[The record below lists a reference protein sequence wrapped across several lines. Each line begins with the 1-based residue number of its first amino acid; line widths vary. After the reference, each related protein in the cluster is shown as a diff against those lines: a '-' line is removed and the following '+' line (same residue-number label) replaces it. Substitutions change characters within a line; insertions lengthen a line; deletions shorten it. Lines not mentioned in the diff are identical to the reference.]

1 MENGFMFL
9 YFPMMQL
16 ITDEKRI
23 IEGQFPE
30 TVCDCEYQEMP
41 DEGFMQ
47 LLDYDYQVP
56 PKQSVDI
63 YNM

>member
-41 DEGFMQ
+41 DEGFM
-47 LLDYDYQVP
+47 
-56 PKQSVDI
+56 
-63 YNM
+63 